1 MGYADNKAAGR
12 RTPGDHA
19 GTKPAPAPAAV
30 SAQEKTQGQ
39 TAKFRTYDTAKPTSN
54 QIRFDTAGK
63 GLGVAGRPS
72 SQAASGRD
80 KSFPAVDNPS
90 K

>member
-19 GTKPAPAPAAV
+19 GVKPAAAPSSV
-30 SAQEKTQGQ
+30 SSQEKTQGQ
-39 TAKFRTYDTAKPTSN
+39 TAKFRTYSTSEPKSN
-54 QIRFDTAGK
+54 QIRFAGGK
-63 GLGVAGRPS
+63 GLNVAGRPS
-72 SQAASGRD
+72 SQALAG
-80 KSFPAVDNPS
+80 KGKALGAVENPS